1 MYNPDEEYQRM
12 LEKFK
17 IICRQKNKT
26 QYALAKATGVSDSSI
41 WNIMNGE
48 SKPYVYTMLLL
59 CEALEISM
67 GELFANFELNTKEEI
82 LVSAYRSM
90 SPEKKRM
97 LEVYVNML
105 LQYDGEL

>member
-41 WNIMNGE
+41 WNIMNGV

-82 LVSAYRSM
+82 PVSYTHLTL
-90 SPEKKRM
+90 PTT
-97 LEVYVNML
+97 
-105 LQYDGEL
+105 

>member
-41 WNIMNGE
+41 WNIMNGV

-59 CEALEISM
+59 LSLIHIS
-67 GELFANFELNTKEEI
+67 EPTRP
-82 LVSAYRSM
+82 Y
-90 SPEKKRM
+90 
-97 LEVYVNML
+97 
-105 LQYDGEL
+105 